1 MVYPLPDFSPR
12 PEMEQ
17 STTDRITFCYTRVE
31 REENIASRTFLGNT
45 SPLHLLYLRA
55 LIFKFITYRMLGK

>member
-45 SPLHLLYLRA
+45 SPSFVLEGSY
-55 LIFKFITYRMLGK
+55 F